1 MKEGGEQSSEGGKG
15 EGREGYVAFFFFFFL
30 VIAHTDRAVSR
41 VGTMMSL
48 SFLM

>member
-1 MKEGGEQSSEGGKG
+1 MKEGGERSSEGGKG
-15 EGREGYVAFFFFFFL
+15 EGREGYVAFFFFL